1 MESFFRGVGLV
12 VFVLGEVVGKVRGVV
27 VGLSH
32 ETGYG
37 GTIPVSPVVHVAGSE
52 GGPRPILF
60 TAIT

>member
-1 MESFFRGVGLV
+1 MEKCEEDV
-12 VFVLGEVVGKVRGVV
+12 VVVV
-27 VGLSH
+27 VGLSLG
-32 ETGYG
+32 TGYG